1 MIIKRLE
8 NILGT
13 ERHVTGAGWQSR
25 RVLLADDGLGYSL
38 HDTVLDEGCELH
50 LHYKNHVESNY
61 CIAGQGE
68 VEDVATGAV
77 HPLTPGTMYA
87 LENHDAHILRALK
100 GQLRLICVFTPALTG
115 HETHDPDGSYAIS
128 D

>member
-1 MIIKRLE
+1 
-8 NILGT
+8 
-13 ERHVTGAGWQSR
+13 
-25 RVLLADDGLGYSL
+25 
-38 HDTVLDEGCELH
+38 VLDEGCELH